1 MDSEVRYFQ
10 TNRCVDDAIK
20 PWIVVEL
27 QTAHFSFRKSSLH
40 STFQY
45 LSALDAGIQTQ
56 YLPILEVKSKHIFLI
71 CCHVCT
77 RPFSFQSFQGLHP
90 TPVSFYK
97 LHHFLPFPASLLWG
111 FVWSFF
117 LKRMAITWVK
127 ICLKTI
133 FRYLTQ
139 TIISSC
145 LYSCIPWSSVK
156 NPTHSHLLPHFE
168 QWNIRHFL

>member
-1 MDSEVRYFQ
+1 
-10 TNRCVDDAIK
+10 
-20 PWIVVEL
+20 
-27 QTAHFSFRKSSLH
+27 
-40 STFQY
+40 
-45 LSALDAGIQTQ
+45 
-56 YLPILEVKSKHIFLI
+56 
-71 CCHVCT
+71 
-77 RPFSFQSFQGLHP
+77 
-90 TPVSFYK
+90 
-97 LHHFLPFPASLLWG
+97 
-111 FVWSFF
+111 
-117 LKRMAITWVK
+117 MAITWVK